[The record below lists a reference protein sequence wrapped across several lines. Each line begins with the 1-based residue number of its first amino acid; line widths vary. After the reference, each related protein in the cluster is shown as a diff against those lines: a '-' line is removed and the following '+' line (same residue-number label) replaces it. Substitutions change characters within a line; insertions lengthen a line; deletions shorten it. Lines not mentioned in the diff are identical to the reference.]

1 MKPLQIIADQ
11 KKVIEQLTFELKYS
25 KNKEKDAKR
34 INTLI
39 KTVNCFNDMLVSKYK
54 TDALDALI
62 YALIYELLMIYKAY
76 QKEIPL
82 HDIIKTVDDCFMY
95 GSKLKKEQCI
105 SVLKHHELNNKI
117 KNNSVFNQ
125 DYADFNFIL
134 ADLINQLKQPLKW
147 N

>member
-1 MKPLQIIADQ
+1 MKPLKIIADQ
-11 KKVIEQLTFELKYS
+11 KKVIEELTFELKYS
-25 KNKEKDAKR
+25 KNKTRDAKR

-39 KTVNCFNDMLVSKYK
+39 KTVNCFSDMMTKKYK

-76 QKEIPL
+76 EKEIPL

-95 GSKLKKEQCI
+95 GSGLKKEQCI
-105 SVLKHHELNNKI
+105 SILKAHELNNKI
-117 KNNSVFNQ
+117 NNATVFDD
-125 DYADFNFIL
+125 DYANFNFIL
-134 ADLINQLKQPLKW
+134 TDLINQLKQPLKW